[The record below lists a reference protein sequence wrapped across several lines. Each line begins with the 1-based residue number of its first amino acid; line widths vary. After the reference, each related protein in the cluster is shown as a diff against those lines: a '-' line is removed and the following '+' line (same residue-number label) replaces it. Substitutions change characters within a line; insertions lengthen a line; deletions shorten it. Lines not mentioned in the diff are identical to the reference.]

1 MKVLMLNTYDEHGGA
16 AKAAFR
22 LNRGMHAIGI
32 DSHLL
37 VQAKT
42 GNAAEVSGATNP
54 VRKIFYGIRTF
65 LGTVPVRMYPK
76 KPVNNFTPAM
86 MPDCLAREIT
96 RFAPDVAH
104 LHWIG
109 AGFMRV
115 ETLQKIRIPLVW
127 TLHDSWAFT
136 GGCHMPYD
144 CTRYRENCGSCP
156 ILGSQRRED
165 LSWRVLQRKNK
176 AWCGLNLTV
185 VTPSRWLAN
194 CARKSSLFR
203 DRRIEVIPNGIDL
216 SIFKPTPKQRA
227 RDLLELPRNKKLIL
241 FGGINSTSDPNK
253 GFQFLLPALKNLS
266 SRSRKQDIE
275 LLVFGSS
282 VPGKPLE
289 FNMRIS
295 YLGRLQDESSL
306 ALLYSAA
313 DLLVVP
319 SRQENLPNTILESM
333 ACGTPCVAFNQG
345 GIPEIIDH
353 GLNGYLANPFDQ
365 EDLAHGIGSLLGDDR
380 LRQSMAIN
388 ARQKVKAD
396 FSLQTAVRRYG
407 DLYGE
412 LLSGGIL
419 PLSASHE

>member
-1 MKVLMLNTYDEHGGA
+1 M
-16 AKAAFR
+16 
-22 LNRGMHAIGI
+22 
-32 DSHLL
+32 
-37 VQAKT
+37 
-42 GNAAEVSGATNP
+42 
-54 VRKIFYGIRTF
+54 
-65 LGTVPVRMYPK
+65 
-76 KPVNNFTPAM
+76 
-86 MPDCLAREIT
+86 
-96 RFAPDVAH
+96 
-104 LHWIG
+104 
-109 AGFMRV
+109 
-115 ETLQKIRIPLVW
+115 
-127 TLHDSWAFT
+127 
-136 GGCHMPYD
+136 
-144 CTRYRENCGSCP
+144 
-156 ILGSQRRED
+156 
-165 LSWRVLQRKNK
+165 
-176 AWCGLNLTV
+176 NLTV

-419 PLSASHE
+419 PLSVMAG